1 MEGILL
7 LVWNCAVIVF
17 MGWLVWHQQ
26 KTHDKQVR
34 DLLDR
39 IMTRDYA
46 TFVNSEVVREAA
58 KRPDQIYEEQQERG
72 IPI

>member
-7 LVWNCAVIVF
+7 LIWNCAVIAF

-26 KTHDKQVR
+26 RIHDGIVR

-39 IMTRDYA
+39 IMTKDY
-46 TFVNSEVVREAA
+46 TTYVNAEVVRESA
-58 KRPDQIYEEQQERG
+58 KRPDQIYDDQQERG
-72 IPI
+72 IPV